1 MSASLRQGLIGA
13 VVVLAGAARIY
24 RAFRRRRRMVARL
37 DAVPASERE
46 RRRREFVAQS
56 AWQRAWRGM
65 RVTLIVPGAFT
76 ILIVAMYVIGGRHQL
91 SRGTDTD
98 FLVLSIAYPLGSA
111 IMGAV
116 IGLGAPFM
124 RGFVRS
130 ALVGI
135 AAIAPFVFGI
145 MLAVDNGLQHLDEM
159 HMVVGTGMTVLYG
172 SAIGY
177 GVGRARRQLADRAAI
192 AGSASAPAE

>member
-1 MSASLRQGLIGA
+1 MSASLRQWLIGA
-13 VVVLAGAARIY
+13 SFAFALATRIFL
-24 RAFRRRRRMVARL
+24 ALRRRRAMVARL

-46 RRRREFVAQS
+46 RRRREFVARG

-65 RVTLIVPGAFT
+65 KVTLVVPGAFT
-76 ILIVAMYVIGGRHQL
+76 ILIVAMYMIAGRHQL

-98 FLVLSIAYPLGSA
+98 LLVLSIAYPLGSA

-116 IGLGAPFM
+116 IGWGAPFM
-124 RGFVRS
+124 RGHVRS

-135 AAIAPFVFGI
+135 AAIAPFVFGV
-145 MLAVDNGLQHLDEM
+145 MLSVDNGLQHLDEV
-159 HMVVGTGMTVLYG
+159 HIVLGVGMTIVYG
-172 SAIGY
+172 AAIGY
-177 GVGRARRQLADRAAI
+177 GVGRARSRLAERAAV